1 MRCTLAI
8 AASFLATA
16 YAAAQDVDYL
26 RDIKPILKERCFA
39 CHGALQQKGKLRLDT
54 GELIRK
60 GGRNGSTVNLA
71 KPAEGLLIERITA
84 KEESERMPPEGKPL
98 SAEQVAKIKAW
109 IAGGAKSPAT
119 EKPET
124 DPRDHWAF
132 KKPVRPGTPK
142 VADASWIKNPI
153 DAFIAKQHTKH
164 GLQPLPAAD
173 KHVLLR
179 RVYLD
184 LIGLP
189 PTREE
194 LQAFL
199 DDASPLAYERVVARL
214 LNSPQYAERWARH
227 WMDVWRYSDW
237 YGRRSVPDVLSSYGM
252 IWRWRDWIVRS
263 VGQDKGYDQMIL
275 EMLAADEINP
285 TDDSS
290 LVATG
295 FIVRNFFRWNYNQWK
310 KDLVEHTGKAFLG
323 LTLNCCHC
331 HDHKYDPISQV
342 EYFKFRAFFEPIEIR
357 HDRVP
362 GEPDPGPYPK
372 YNYGSAYGPIK
383 SGMVRIFDA
392 DLNAKTFM
400 YSGGDQRNL
409 IAGKPAIEPGT
420 PAILGGAIHVE
431 PVTLPAAAWYPALK
445 PFIREEEIGKRKKV
459 IRDAEAELAMART
472 VHEKARPALAATVQ
486 QAEANLQ
493 KIIAQGDD
501 KRSPA
506 ALSGKQSLFMDAG
519 QGRRA
524 LANNLP
530 ALKSLP
536 DGSTITFKLLILR
549 DTHVNFQLAGD
560 IPAGLTAAFIAF
572 EKGQIRTYRP
582 GSYTEV
588 EAGRYDFAAGQNRFE
603 ARLVMKPRDKQLLVS
618 VTSLADGKSLVKDFP
633 ATMNDW
639 RPVGNPKQGIFC
651 DARTGSAA
659 AFDDIEIIAPD
670 GIRLC
675 HFGFEPLA
683 HREGQDVAG
692 HDGWT
697 VHPTSLP
704 GATSLVSASA
714 ASPATAAARLALQQA
729 RRALEAKELAVTA
742 AQHKVAASRAQLA
755 SFKSRIAAEAARFE
769 KTATPEKAANDVGL
783 QERQVTIATAQA
795 NLTAAELALA
805 NAETLPAANPKR
817 ASLIQAATTS
827 LTQARTAL
835 TQAEAALK
843 QPIAKYAPVGT
854 FPQKSTGRRSALAR
868 WIGDKD
874 NPLTARVAVNYLW
887 GWHFGRPLVDTTV
900 DLGRNGKRPSHP
912 ELLDWLAVEFMAN
925 GWKMKPLHRLIVT
938 SNAYRMRSSLGGMDH
953 PNLTKDPDNRYL
965 WRFNTGRME
974 AEVVRD
980 SVLHLAG
987 MLDSAIGGP
996 EIPHEQGLT
1005 SLRRS
1010 IYFAHHGEAKMQF
1023 LELFDAANAC
1033 DAYKRT
1039 MSVLPQQA
1047 LAMSNS
1053 ELTLKLSRALARKL
1067 AGAHAKDDA
1076 FVRAAFEQVLSRAPS
1091 SAEATVSRMFLAR
1104 QEKLFRDNGLKDV
1117 TGVNG
1122 VTAAPADAPAG
1133 DPIVRARENL
1143 VHALFNH
1150 NDFVTIR

>member
-8 AASFLATA
+8 ATSLLATA
-16 YAAAQDVDYL
+16 HVAAQDVDYL

-54 GELIRK
+54 GALIRK
-60 GGRNGSTVNLA
+60 GGRNGATVNLA
-71 KPAEGLLIERITA
+71 KPAESLLVERITA
-84 KEESERMPPEGKPL
+84 KEETERMPPEGKPL
-98 SAEQVAKIKAW
+98 SAEQIAKIKTW

-124 DPRDHWAF
+124 DPREHWAF
-132 KKPVRPGTPK
+132 KKPVRPATPK

-153 DAFIAKQHTKH
+153 DAFIAQQHAKH

-179 RVYLD
+179 RVYID

-199 DDASPLAYERVVARL
+199 DDASPLAYEKVVDRL

-263 VGQDKGYDQMIL
+263 VGQDKGYDRMIH

-392 DLNAKTFM
+392 DLNAKTLM
-400 YSGGDQRNL
+400 YSGGDQRNV
-409 IAGKPAIEPGT
+409 IAGKPPIDPGT
-420 PAILGGAIHVE
+420 PAILGGALNVE
-431 PVTLPAAAWYPALK
+431 PVSLPAAAWNPTLK
-445 PFIREEEIGKRKKV
+445 PFIREDEERK
-459 IRDAEAELAMART
+459 
-472 VHEKARPALAATVQ
+472 HEKAIGDAEREVTAARALLDKSRPTLEAAVEKTKADVSRETV
-486 QAEANLQ
+486 AKE
-493 KIIAQGDD
+493 KP
-501 KRSPA
+501 KSA
-506 ALSGKQSLFMDAG
+506 ALSGEQSLFMDAI
-519 QGRRA
+519 QGRCI
-524 LANNLP
+524 LANDLLG
-530 ALKSLP
+530 LKALP
-536 DGSTITFKLLILR
+536 DGATLSFKLWIRR
-549 DTHVNFQLAGD
+549 DAHVNFQLARS
-560 IPAGLTAAFIAF
+560 IPEGLTAAFIAF
-572 EKGQIRTYRP
+572 EKGKILTYRP
-582 GSYTEV
+582 GSFTEF
-588 EAGRYDFAAGQNRFE
+588 EAGRYDVSAKQDRFE
-603 ARLVMKPRDKQLLVS
+603 VRLVLQTATNQLLLS
-618 VTSLADGKSLVKDFP
+618 VKNLADGKMLVSKAP
-633 ATMNDW
+633 AALNGW
-639 RPVGNPKQGIFC
+639 NPRQGVFI
-651 DARTGSAA
+651 DARTGTSVAI
-659 AFDDIEIIAPD
+659 DDLEIAGPD
-670 GIRLC
+670 GTRLLRVD
-675 HFGFEPLA
+675 FEPPSY
-683 HREGQDVAG
+683 REGQDVAG
-692 HDGWT
+692 RAGWSI
-697 VHPTSLP
+697 HAMSLP
-704 GATSLVSASA
+704 GATSKVSAFGVA
-714 ASPATAAARLALQQA
+714 ATSGPRLALQQA
-729 RRALEAKELAVTA
+729 RAALAAKELTVTA
-742 AQHKVAASRAQLA
+742 AEAKVSAARAQMVSFRARIVAESARFSSTTDKAVTDNVMREASTKERQAVAATARANVA
-755 SFKSRIAAEAARFE
+755 VAEAAL
-769 KTATPEKAANDVGL
+769 AAG
-783 QERQVTIATAQA
+783 E
-795 NLTAAELALA
+795 ALA
-805 NAETLPAANPKR
+805 ASDPKR
-817 ASLIQAATTS
+817 SALIQAATNS
-827 LTQARTAL
+827 LTKARAAL
-835 TQAEAALK
+835 TQAETALK
-843 QPIAKYAPVGT
+843 QPSNAQYAALGMT
-854 FPQKSTGRRSALAR
+854 FPQKSTGRRTALAR
-868 WIGDKD
+868 WIADKD

-953 PNLTKDPDNRYL
+953 PNLAKDPDNRFL

-987 MLDSAIGGP
+987 MLDPTIGGP

-1053 ELTLKLSRALARKL
+1053 ELTLKLSRSLARRL
-1067 AGAHAKDDA
+1067 ASGHDKDAD
-1076 FVRAAFEQVLSRAPS
+1076 FIQVAFEQVLSRPPS
-1091 SAEATVSRMFLAR
+1091 SAEATASRTFLAR
-1104 QEKLFRDNGLKDV
+1104 QVKLFRDSGLKG
-1117 TGVNG
+1117 GV
-1122 VTAAPADAPAG
+1122 AATDAPSG
-1133 DPIVRARENL
+1133 DPVVRARENL

>member
-1 MRCTLAI
+1 MRFTLAI
-8 AASFLATA
+8 AASLLAA
-16 YAAAQDVDYL
+16 ADVAAQDVDYV
-26 RDIKPILKERCFA
+26 RDVKPILKERCFA

-54 GELIRK
+54 GEFIRK
-60 GGRNGSTVNLA
+60 GGRNGSA
-71 KPAEGLLIERITA
+71 AIPQKPTESLLIERITA
-84 KEESERMPPEGKPL
+84 REETERMPPEGKPL
-98 SAEQVAKIKAW
+98 TPEQIAKIKAW

-119 EKPET
+119 EKPES
-124 DPRDHWAF
+124 DPREHWAF
-132 KKPVRPGTPK
+132 KKPVRPAAPRI
-142 VADASWIKNPI
+142 ADAAWIKNPI
-153 DAFIAKQHTKH
+153 DAFISKQHVKH
-164 GLQPLPAAD
+164 GLQPLQPAD

-189 PTREE
+189 PTRDA

-199 DDASPLAYERVVARL
+199 EDASPLAYEKVVDRL

-372 YNYGSAYGPIK
+372 YNYGSSYGPIK

-392 DLNAKTFM
+392 DLNAKTLM
-400 YSGGDQRNL
+400 YSGGDQRN
-409 IAGKPAIEPGT
+409 IMAGKPPIEPGT
-420 PAILGGAIHVE
+420 PAILGGTTDIE
-431 PVTLPAAAWYPALK
+431 LVTLPAAAWNPALK
-445 PFIREEEIGKRKKV
+445 PFIRDEETRKIEKAIG
-459 IRDAEAELAMART
+459 EAEREVTAARALLD
-472 VHEKARPALAATVQ
+472 KSRPALEAAV
-486 QAEANLQ
+486 AKAKADVGREPVA
-493 KIIAQGDD
+493 KE
-501 KRSPA
+501 KPES
-506 ALSGKQSLFMDAG
+506 ALAGTQSLFIDAT
-519 QGRRA
+519 QGRRI
-524 LANNLP
+524 LANDLP
-530 ALKSLP
+530 GLKVLP
-536 DGSTITFKLLILR
+536 DGATLSFKLWIRR
-549 DTHVNFQLAGD
+549 DAHVNFQLARN
-560 IPAGLTAAFIAF
+560 IPEGLTAAFIAF
-572 EKGQIRTYRP
+572 EKGKIVTYRP
-582 GSYTEV
+582 DSFTEF
-588 EAGRYDFAAGQNRFE
+588 EAGRYDVSAKQDRFE
-603 ARLVMKPRDKQLLVS
+603 VRLELQTSTNQLLLS
-618 VTSLADGKSLVKDFP
+618 VKNLADGKMLVSKAP
-633 ATMNDW
+633 AALNGW
-639 RPVGNPKQGIFC
+639 NPRQGIFF
-651 DARTGSAA
+651 DARTGSSV
-659 AFDDIEIIAPD
+659 AFDELEVTAP
-670 GIRLC
+670 GGARLLRVD
-675 HFGFEPLA
+675 FEPSA
-683 HREGQDVAG
+683 YREGQDVAG
-692 HDGWT
+692 RDGWS
-697 VHPTSLP
+697 VHAMSLP
-704 GATSLVSASA
+704 GATSKVSAFG
-714 ASPATAAARLALQQA
+714 AAATSGPRLALQQA
-729 RRALEAKELAVTA
+729 RAALAAKELAVTA
-742 AQHKVAASRAQLA
+742 AETKVAAARAQLA
-755 SFKSRIAAEAARFE
+755 SFRARIAAESARFSSTNNKVATDNLVREANTKERQAVAAAARGNVAVAE
-769 KTATPEKAANDVGL
+769 AALAAAEALAASDPKRSTLIQTAT
-783 QERQVTIATAQA
+783 
-795 NLTAAELALA
+795 
-805 NAETLPAANPKR
+805 
-817 ASLIQAATTS
+817 SS
-827 LTQARTAL
+827 LTKARAAL
-835 TQAEAALK
+835 TQAETALK
-843 QPIAKYAPVGT
+843 QPSNAQYAALGMT
-854 FPQKSTGRRSALAR
+854 FPQKSTGRRTALAR
-868 WIGDKD
+868 WIADKD

-900 DLGRNGKRPSHP
+900 DFGRNGKRPSHP
-912 ELLDWLAVEFMAN
+912 DLLDWLAVEFMAN

-953 PNLTKDPDNRYL
+953 PNLAKDPDNRFL

-987 MLDSAIGGP
+987 MLDPAIGGP

-1010 IYFAHHGEAKMQF
+1010 IYFAHHGEAKLQF

-1067 AGAHAKDDA
+1067 ATAHKQDDD
-1076 FVRAAFEQVLSRAPS
+1076 FIRAAFEQVLSRPPS
-1091 SAEATVSRMFLAR
+1091 KVEASATRAFLAR
-1104 QEKLFRDNGLKDV
+1104 QEKLFRDSGLKGGS
-1117 TGVNG
+1117 T
-1122 VTAAPADAPAG
+1122 PADMPSN
-1133 DPIVRARENL
+1133 DLTMRARENL

-1150 NDFVTIR
+1150 SDFVTIR